1 MCFCFCV
8 LQCSGIKSALMRYCS
23 DMLSSELENVVRAV
37 WRPDPVQQAGVG
49 DCEARGITEY
59 FWTELARI
67 FCPLH

>member
-1 MCFCFCV
+1 
-8 LQCSGIKSALMRYCS
+8 MRYCS

-37 WRPDPVQQAGVG
+37 WRPDPVQQAGEG

-59 FWTELARI
+59 FWTELARL